1 MARKP
6 SHKIKSPAPRNR
18 AALNP
23 SGKPTTKPVATPVS
37 SPGTTAPGVPA
48 PSLPSRTSMG
58 TPDLSGDGGT
68 QYTNYARFSD
78 EGAAIA
84 QLQTTPQPD
93 LGYDDTPLADA
104 DGIQHYVYVSDAPLM
119 AVGNRLA

>member
-6 SHKIKSPAPRNR
+6 SHKVKSPAPRNR
-18 AALNP
+18 AALNT
-23 SGKPTTKPVATPVS
+23 SGKPVTKPVTTPAS
-37 SPGTTAPGVPA
+37 SPGTGVPA

-58 TPDLSGDGGT
+58 TPDMSGEGGT

-78 EGAAIA
+78 EGAAIG

-104 DGIQHYVYVSDAPLM
+104 DGMQHFVYVSDAPLM
-119 AVGNRLA
+119 AVGNRYA